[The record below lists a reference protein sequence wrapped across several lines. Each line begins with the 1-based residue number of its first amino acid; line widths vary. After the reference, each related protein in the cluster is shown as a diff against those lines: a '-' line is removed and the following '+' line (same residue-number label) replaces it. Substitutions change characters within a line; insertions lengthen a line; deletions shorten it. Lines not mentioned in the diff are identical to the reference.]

1 MRKRGDGPSVGHPG
15 TLVVAIAVALAMAM
29 AGCATGG
36 VSVEDDTV
44 ETDDRVR
51 VQVENH
57 DWATVHVYALAGGQS
72 ASLGQLAT
80 NETSTFELPRTMTA
94 TGGEVRL
101 VADPVGSA
109 DVHVTHRIQFEPGD
123 TIVYSVEDQLELSSI
138 SVH

>member
-1 MRKRGDGPSVGHPG
+1 MRKRGEGPSVGRAG
-15 TLVVAIAVALAMAM
+15 TLAAALATAAAVML

-36 VSVEDDTV
+36 VAVEDDTL

-72 ASLGQLAT
+72 VSLGQLST
-80 NETSTFELPRTMTA
+80 SETSTFELPETMTTTA
-94 TGGEVRL
+94 GEVRL

-109 DVHVTHRIQFEPGD
+109 DAHVTRRIQFEPGD